1 MLWGCADSRWRCK
14 GGNTAPPS
22 VSSSVPRHRT
32 CGLQTDTQRQRT
44 AQSAS
49 RAGREAPG
57 QPQERPRSLSRP
69 PVRDEDRYLDDEG
82 GEDSAPPRRFQGDS
96 SPPRNTRA
104 M

>member
-1 MLWGCADSRWRCK
+1 M
-14 GGNTAPPS
+14 
-22 VSSSVPRHRT
+22 

-44 AQSAS
+44 VQCAS

-69 PVRDEDRYLDDEG
+69 PVRDEEGYLEDEG
-82 GEDSAPPRRFQGDS
+82 GEDSTPPGRFQGES
-96 SPPRNTRA
+96 SPLRNTRV